1 MGKKFKALMA
11 YLRSFKK
18 DEIEFSWVWTDGAGD
33 PEWYW
38 GHKPV
43 PIIDSLYD
51 VVIEI
56 VSSHLDELFDL
67 TKNCYSETER
77 YDIVLK
83 FYPKKSKAV
92 FQLYYED
99 YDKNNTTQEYTQEL
113 DQNNESFKRLKRVFD
128 SQGIEFCKAYYS
140 GNYDDGDINSINC
153 DGKEFSHGRGGNQE
167 EYVYRRIIEDV
178 LYDVLESAFGGW
190 ELDSGSNG
198 YIEINNNLE
207 VHIEHDWT
215 QYEFYKCDNEIEIT
229 EEKFN

>member
-18 DEIEFSWVWTDGAGD
+18 DEIEFSWVWNDYD
-33 PEWYW
+33 DVQWHW

-56 VSSHLDELFDL
+56 ASSNFDELVDL
-67 TKNCYSETER
+67 ANDCYSETER

-92 FQLYYED
+92 FLLYYED
-99 YDKNNTTQEYTQEL
+99 YDKNNPGQEHAENL
-113 DQNNESFKRLKRVFD
+113 DPYNEYVKRLKNLFD
-128 SQGIEFCKAYYS
+128 SEDIEFCKAYYS
-140 GNYDDGDINSINC
+140 GSYDSGDINSVSC
-153 DGKEFSHGRGGNQE
+153 DGNELSLND
-167 EYVYRRIIEDV
+167 RRIIEDV
-178 LYDVLESAFGGW
+178 LYDVLERGFGGW
-190 ELDSGSNG
+190 ELDDGSDG

-207 VHIEHDWT
+207 VHVTHEWV
-215 QYEFYKCDNEIEIT
+215 QYEFYKCYGEIEIT

>member
-18 DEIEFSWVWTDGAGD
+18 DEIEFSWVWTDGDGD
-33 PEWYW
+33 PEWHW

-113 DQNNESFKRLKRVFD
+113 DQNDTYVKRLKNLFD
-128 SQGIEFCKAYYS
+128 NEGIEFCKAYYS

-153 DGKEFSHGRGGNQE
+153 DGKELSYNMGQNQN
-167 EYVYRRIIEDV
+167 RRIIEDV
-178 LYDVLESAFGGW
+178 LYDVLERGFGGW
-190 ELDSGSNG
+190 EIDNGSDG
-198 YIEINNNLE
+198 YIEINKNLE